1 MSVARVLAAGG
12 LALSL
17 AGGPPV
23 RAEEPWRPIEGSWS
37 VSGHR
42 LTLPVEGGAEAAIVD
57 VSGAVLLSRG
67 DGLSRGFQ
75 GQAVGFA
82 DGLALA
88 VGRCVWTDENGDRIF
103 SRLKGEPIGTGKR
116 LLGTITGGTG
126 RYAGLE
132 GEFSLVWQYVV
143 PGEDGLVQG
152 RAVKLTGQVRQGS
165 PRP

>member
-1 MSVARVLAAGG
+1 MSVPRALVAGG
-12 LALSL
+12 LALAL
-17 AGGPPV
+17 AGWLPAG
-23 RAEEPWRPIEGSWS
+23 AEPPWRPIEGSWS

-42 LTLPVEGGAEAAIVD
+42 LTLPVEGGAEAALVD
-57 VSGAVLLSRG
+57 VSGAVLLSTG

-75 GQAVGFA
+75 GRALGFA
-82 DGLALA
+82 DGQGLA
-88 VGRCVWTDENGDRIF
+88 VGRCVWTDESGDRIF
-103 SRLKGEPIGTGKR
+103 SRLKGEPLGTGKR

-132 GEFSLVWQYVV
+132 GEFSLVWQYVL
-143 PGEDGLVQG
+143 PGEDGLIQG